1 MASGRLSRL
10 AGLRRAASR
19 ARDGDLAGAAFELA
33 KSALLIKIG
42 LPLLA
47 LLATGLIIVI
57 VIVGA
62 LAKAG
67 NAAAQICGA
76 GGQAS
81 AVSLNTGAAGSVGP
95 PAPAA
100 DIPVFQ
106 AAAVH
111 FALGSQGPSIL
122 AAINEV
128 ETNFDMSNEPGV
140 HSGANYAGAQG
151 AMQFESG
158 TWARYGIVGPG
169 GANPA
174 SPYDEIDA
182 VWSAANYL
190 RASGAP
196 ADWQTAIFAYNHAG
210 WYVSEVLSD
219 AAALYQSGLA
229 SGSPQSV
236 TGGGQVP
243 VPAGTSEAAQQ
254 VAANTAPDPTTGP
267 LSLVPGQTVTV
278 AATDFTDS
286 HGYKGDDLTDGVMS
300 YAELGGHS
308 ETTSTLLG
316 GLPYMQALTVTY
328 RGRSVV
334 AYKRDIGYGQGS
346 KELDGHRYRIDLHT
360 ELAKALGFPGEGL
373 VQITLGNAP
382 NPTSADIS
390 CTGAPAAPI
399 GSSPAE
405 FPIQPV
411 SLVVPPTQ
419 WTTDQGDDVAT
430 IGGACYPQAK
440 EVALGGGQIVRE
452 GIDGFGDW
460 APVEHVTSGP
470 LSGVYVYYGHAKP
483 DAPRINVGTHV
494 VTGQVISYV
503 GCGDVGIS
511 TGPHVEA
518 GFTFPD
524 GAPGPLCNGSAYA
537 MWWILRSLYAGH
549 GVPANVVVPSPSV
562 QTEPAGKPCARGPGQ

>member
-1 MASGRLSRL
+1 MAGDRLSRL

-19 ARDGDLAGAAFELA
+19 GRDGDVAGATFELA
-33 KSALLIKIG
+33 KSGLLLKIG

-47 LLATGLIIVI
+47 LLATGLIIVV

-62 LAKAG
+62 LAKVG
-67 NAAAQICGA
+67 NAAAQACGSGDTTA
-76 GGQAS
+76 A
-81 AVSLNTGAAGSVGP
+81 SLNTSGAGPVGP
-95 PAPAA
+95 PAPAN

-111 FALGSQGPSIL
+111 FGLGQQGPSIL
-122 AAINEV
+122 SAINEV
-128 ETNFDMSNEPGV
+128 ETNFDASNLPGV
-140 HSGANYAGAQG
+140 HSGANSAGAEG
-151 AMQFESG
+151 AMQFEPG

-174 SPYDEIDA
+174 SPYDEVDA

-190 RASGAP
+190 HASGAP
-196 ADWQTAIFAYNHAG
+196 GDWQTAIFAYNHAG

-219 AAALYQSGLA
+219 AAAMYQSGLA
-229 SGSPQSV
+229 TGSPQAV

-243 VPAGTSEAAQQ
+243 IPAGTSEAAQQ
-254 VAANTAPDPTTGP
+254 VAASNSPDPTSGP
-267 LSLVPGQTVTV
+267 LSLVPGETVTV
-278 AATDFTDS
+278 AATDFTDAT
-286 HGYKGDDLTDGVMS
+286 GYKGDDLDDSVMS

-308 ETTSTLLG
+308 ESTSTLLG
-316 GLPYMQALTVTY
+316 GLPYMQALTITY
-328 RGRSVV
+328 QGRSVV
-334 AYKRDIGYGQGS
+334 AYKRDIGFGQGG
-346 KELDGHRYRIDLHT
+346 KERDGHRYRIDLHT
-360 ELAKALGFPGEGL
+360 EAAKALGFSGEGL

-382 NPTSADIS
+382 TPTAADIGCS
-390 CTGAPAAPI
+390 GTPAEPI
-399 GSSPAE
+399 GAGSAE

-411 SLVVPPTQ
+411 NLVVPPSE

-430 IGGACYPQAK
+430 IGAACYPRAK
-440 EVALGGGQIVRE
+440 EVALGAGQIVRE

-460 APVEHVTSGP
+460 APVEHITSGP
-470 LSGVYVYYGHAKP
+470 LSGLYVYYGHARP
-483 DAPRINVGTHV
+483 DAPGIRVGTHV

-537 MWWILRSLYAGH
+537 MWSILRSLYAGR
-549 GVPANVVVPSPSV
+549 GIPTNVVVPSPSV
-562 QTEPAGKPCARGPGQ
+562 QTEAAGKPCAHGPGQ